1 MLCVTVSVISDILH
15 QYVIT
20 SIQSY
25 VKHEKWCLCHDW
37 RHRSP
42 FLFDILY
49 IFICKSS
56 SSQLEYYM
64 HTLSDYPF

>member
-49 IFICKSS
+49 IFIRQIIK
-56 SSQLEYYM
+56 LTAGILHAYIV
-64 HTLSDYPF
+64 